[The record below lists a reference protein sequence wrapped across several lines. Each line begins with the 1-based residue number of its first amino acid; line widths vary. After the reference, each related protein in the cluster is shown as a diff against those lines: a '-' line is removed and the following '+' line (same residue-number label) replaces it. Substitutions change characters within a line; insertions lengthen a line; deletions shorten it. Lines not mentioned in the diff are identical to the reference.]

1 MYSKNVNVRVCVNG
15 RPVKEYRHDGLLFI
29 ESRHGTN
36 YSIKI
41 TNDNGYRVMAIV
53 SVDGLDVI
61 TGKPAEETP
70 TGYIV
75 DSYSSTEIKG
85 YRISD
90 TESAAFVFSSK
101 GESYVANVQSGD
113 VRNSGVIGVR
123 VIREKERA
131 TDNHWVEWKDIIPA
145 SVPSPTPIPRPD
157 PWKPYQPYWY
167 DMKGGAVYGATSG
180 DVPVVASVKGVGK
193 SLLSSCTTAGEDTV
207 RSFNCSVQSN
217 ASNNAFD
224 MNQLTTDSFDTGTA
238 WGEQQKDKVRHVVFE
253 RGEQIAELV
262 LYYSSARALEKMGID
277 LSDTPAVAEPAKDQ
291 LPKPFGRT
299 DYCTPP
305 KNWKRNA

>member
-1 MYSKNVNVRVCVNG
+1 MYKSNIGVRVCVNG

-36 YSIKI
+36 YSIKV

-131 TDNHWVEWKDIIPA
+131 PDNHWVEWKDI
-145 SVPSPTPIPRPD
+145 VPSPTPIHRPD

-167 DMKGGAVYGATSG
+167 DMKGGNVYGATSG
-180 DVPVVASVKGVGK
+180 DLPIVASGKGVGK
-193 SLLSSCTTAGEDTV
+193 SLLRSCTSTNKPEMQA
-207 RSFNCSVQSN
+207 FNCSVQSN
-217 ASNNAFD
+217 TSNNAFD
-224 MNQLTTDSFDTGTA
+224 TNQMTTDSFDTGTA
-238 WGEQQKDKVRHVVFE
+238 WGEQQKDKVRRVVFE

-277 LSDTPAVAEPAKDQ
+277 LSDTPAVAEPSKDQ